1 MSISPNYSGTI
12 SLLMMRFGSLDYLSA
27 AGPLWRTH
35 KSCATPVPYLI
46 FNYCYAFAVALGQY
60 VVQQGGFARAKE
72 SSNDL

>member
-1 MSISPNYSGTI
+1 MSISPNYSGI
-12 SLLMMRFGSLDYLSA
+12 VKLLVMRFGSLGYLSA

-35 KSCATPVPYLI
+35 KSCATPVLYLV
-46 FNYCYAFAVALGQY
+46 FNHCYAFAMALGQY